1 MSNRDTTLTRLRAH
15 LAALVQAPDGRP
27 PGSAANHAAAEY
39 IAGAL
44 AGMGYEV
51 EEQRFD
57 CIDWRLDGVELWMGD
72 GPLPVTANPYSP
84 PCDVTAP
91 TVAAGSL
98 EELAAAALT
107 GRVAL
112 LHGALTAM
120 PLFPR
125 HYPFFSVEEHQRIF
139 DLLVA
144 GRPRAIIAVSS
155 MTGRPA
161 PIFEDGDLTIPSVT
175 VSADVGA
182 ILLAAAG
189 APVGVRVHSSR
200 RPGYGANVIG
210 RRPYAAR
217 DKIVLCAH
225 FDTKPGTP
233 GALDNAAG
241 VAALLALAERLAAG
255 GPPTNLE
262 FVAFNGEDH
271 YAAPGEVVYLAG
283 CAGEFGRIALA
294 VNLDGLGLRGSN
306 TTIAFFACPEAWA
319 ERVRRRLP
327 AHPTVAET
335 EPWPQSDHSLFAM
348 QGVPSVALTSGGV
361 QEAIDRLIHTPADTL
376 DGVDETLL
384 AAAVDFLEE
393 TLTQDGLPRGEGI

>member
-1 MSNRDTTLTRLRAH
+1 MSNRDTDLARIRAH
-15 LAALVQAPDGRP
+15 LAALVQSPQGRP

-44 AGMGYEV
+44 AGLGYEV

-57 CIDWRLDGVELWMGD
+57 CVDWRLDGVELWMGD
-72 GPLPVTANPYSP
+72 GPLPVTVNPYSP
-84 PCDVTAP
+84 PCDATAT
-91 TVAAGSL
+91 TVAAGSVAEL
-98 EELAAAALT
+98 EAASLA
-107 GRVAL
+107 GRIVL

-125 HYPFFSVEEHQRIF
+125 YYPFFSIEEHQHIF

-144 GRPRAIIAVSS
+144 GRPRAIVAVSP
-155 MTGRPA
+155 MAGRPA
-161 PIFEDGDLTIPSVT
+161 PIFEDGDLPIPSVT

-182 ILLAAAG
+182 VLLAAAG

-200 RPGYGANVIG
+200 RPGHGVNVIG
-210 RRPYAAR
+210 RRPYPTR
-217 DKIVLCAH
+217 DKIILCAH

-241 VAALLALAERLAAG
+241 VAAMLALAGRLAAG

-283 CAGEFGRIALA
+283 YAGEFGPIALA
-294 VNLDGLGLRGSN
+294 ANLDGLGLRGSN
-306 TTIAFFACPEAWA
+306 TTIAFFACPDAWA

-327 AHPTVAET
+327 AHPTVMET

-348 QGVPSVALTSGGV
+348 QGAPSIALTSGGA
-361 QEAIDRLIHTPADTL
+361 QEAIDRLTHTPDDRL
-376 DGVDETLL
+376 DVVDEVLL
-384 AAAVDFLEE
+384 AAAVDFLVDV
-393 TLTQDGLPRGEGI
+393 LTQDGRPRNAA